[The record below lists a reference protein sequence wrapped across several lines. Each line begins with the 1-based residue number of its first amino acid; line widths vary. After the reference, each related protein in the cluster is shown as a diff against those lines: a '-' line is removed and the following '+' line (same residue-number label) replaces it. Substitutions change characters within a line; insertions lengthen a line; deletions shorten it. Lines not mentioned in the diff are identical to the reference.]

1 MIHKRRMCGER
12 LFHFHQFGFVGSG
25 GGFDFEDV
33 DAGTA
38 GGEVDAVGD
47 KGKGLALAEGV
58 DGGDLSDGVRTQV
71 DEDLVAGGIGIEQ
84 RLALAGAVG
93 DAHGSDV
100 GVHEVR
106 IHVFRHE
113 AARPAVVGD
122 YDVAESATTQ
132 LARNVEDAVVEID
145 ATWTC
150 YPPIDS
156 MKINVTDG
164 VAVIVPLVETITIIS

>member
-1 MIHKRRMCGER
+1 MVCGGER
-12 LFHFHQFGFVGSG
+12 LFHFHQFGFVGGG

-33 DAGTA
+33 DAGAA

-47 KGKGLALAEGV
+47 KGKGLALSEGV
-58 DGGDLSDGVRTQV
+58 DGGNLADGVRTQV

-93 DAHGSDV
+93 DAHGGDV

-106 IHVFRHE
+106 IHVFCHE
-113 AARPAVVGD
+113 AARQAVVGNH
-122 YDVAESATTQ
+122 DVAESATATQ

-150 YPPIDS
+150 FSPIDS
-156 MKINVTDG
+156 MKIRVTDG
-164 VAVIVPLVETITIIS
+164 VAVIVPLVETITIKS